1 MGLGKERDVLN
12 MHKLLRR
19 SGIWLATGWVTQ
31 WKKSR
36 WLLVAALFPGSSSPL
51 HTRYH
56 PWTLETRATTNCC
69 SSTSTKTLVVS
80 RLAPRQVTGF
90 TTVSHMANATQNVS
104 FIFHSSPF
112 HSIDNASFNLVTA
125 SGGTGIVEMLF
136 CTSLVAHV
144 GAGDELNISPRHLHI
159 INTKVST
166 LFLCIYP
173 HLLTCLF

>member
-69 SSTSTKTLVVS
+69 SSTSTRTLVVS
-80 RLAPRQVTGF
+80 RLAPRPVTGF

-112 HSIDNASFNLVTA
+112 HSIDNAT
-125 SGGTGIVEMLF
+125 
-136 CTSLVAHV
+136 
-144 GAGDELNISPRHLHI
+144 
-159 INTKVST
+159 ST
-166 LFLCIYP
+166 LLQLLVVLVLSKCSFVL
-173 HLLTCLF
+173 HLWHTLVQATNLIFHPGTYTLSIPRWAPFSCVSILIC